1 MIDTL
6 KSMKTVKEKNPE
18 KNVLIFVVQPI
29 DAQLICNDKA

>member
-18 KNVLIFVVQPI
+18 KNVFIFVV
-29 DAQLICNDKA
+29 

>member
-18 KNVLIFVVQPI
+18 KNVLIFVV
-29 DAQLICNDKA
+29 